1 MMNSLGV
8 ILVYAI
14 ALVAGVLAGFFIV
27 FNSVFSDV
35 TSAGERIFSFVL
47 VVIVYAVL
55 GLIFGYLAGS
65 WAVSLPLAIPAVLLV
80 LWYTFREPGTL
91 LLNFVYIVVTLAAA
105 CLGSYGGATLRT
117 RGRALSR

>member
-1 MMNSLGV
+1 MNNLW
-8 ILVYAI
+8 ILLIYTL
-14 ALVAGVLAGFFIV
+14 ALIAGVLAGFFIV

-35 TSAGERIFSFVL
+35 GSAGERIFSFVL

-65 WAVSLPLAIPAVLLV
+65 WNVSLPLAIPAVLLV

-91 LLNFVYIVVTLAAA
+91 LLDFAYIVVTLATA
-105 CLGSYGGATLRT
+105 CLGSYGGAMLRA